1 MTYIVTIRSCAV
13 VVKLTYKGG
22 KFQKIE
28 HFKENGEIEIS
39 KNEFNNKF
47 SKLLEDKDFLKKQ
60 LNKTMSEDEFPK
72 LFNSILNNSI
82 FK

>member
-1 MTYIVTIRSCAV
+1 MNEIIANLVIENFYQEVKIRVLAEI
-13 VVKLTYKGG
+13 L
-22 KFQKIE
+22 F
-28 HFKENGEIEIS
+28 ENNIIS

>member
-1 MTYIVTIRSCAV
+1 MNEIIANLVIENFYQEVKIRVLAEI
-13 VVKLTYKGG
+13 L
-22 KFQKIE
+22 F
-28 HFKENGEIEIS
+28 ENNIIS

-60 LNKTMSEDEFPK
+60 LNKTMSEDEFPE